1 LQSLRLSSLE
11 HLDRSTIVPW
21 IRSVFDS
28 LSGADPEAF
37 HTQMIAPA
45 GTPIALQ
52 LDDPRLAAP
61 YGGRFVGWG
70 NDAPPFST
78 HFVLTGQHPGL
89 TVLPEWTDPAFGQA
103 DLDTLLA
110 GEGLRASYQD
120 RNWRLF
126 DTVTRTGVQI
136 SLRQGAL
143 RPWHAGLLLVEWTLQ
158 SAGLSLT
165 HAGTVGLDGRGLLL
179 VGQSGS
185 GKSGTTLAG
194 LAEGLQTVGDDFVAL
209 GFGEQPVARS
219 VFPLARQDPAGLDRI
234 AGLRQRVARHRV
246 NHLGKFEFDLRPTF
260 PGAFVDELTLDAIV
274 LPVISDAAT
283 PSITPIPP
291 ADAMV
296 ELLRSNPFRY
306 VGSPGSRMARFAALT
321 RSRPC
326 FRLTLSTDAG
336 ANGRALRHLL
346 EGLAPH

>member
-1 LQSLRLSSLE
+1 MQSPRLSSPE

-21 IRSVFDS
+21 MRSVFNS
-28 LSGADPEAF
+28 LSGADPTAF
-37 HTQMIAPA
+37 HTQTIAPA

-61 YGGRFVGWG
+61 YGGRFIGWG
-70 NDAPPFST
+70 TGAPPFST
-78 HFVLTGQHPGL
+78 HFVLTGRHPGL
-89 TVLPEWTDPAFGQA
+89 RALPQWTDATFGQA
-103 DLDTLLA
+103 ELDALLA
-110 GEGLRASYQD
+110 AEGLKASYQD

-143 RPWHAGLLLVEWTLQ
+143 RPWDAGLLLIEWTLQ

-165 HAGTVGLDGRGLLL
+165 HAGTVGLDSRGLLL

-194 LAEGLQTVGDDFVAL
+194 LAEGLQTVGDDFIAL
-209 GFGEQPVARS
+209 GFGEQPVARA

-234 AGLRQRVARHRV
+234 KGLRQRVDRHRV

-260 PGAFVDELTLDAIV
+260 PGAFVDELLLDAIV

-291 ADAMV
+291 AEAMV

-306 VGSPGSRMARFAALT
+306 IGSPGSRMARFAALART
-321 RSRPC
+321 RPC

-336 ANGRALRHLL
+336 ENGRALRRLL
-346 EGLAPH
+346 DVLGPR